1 MENTDFTS
9 KVIRMD
15 DCIEMDEDKGVMT
28 ITLPENPFEFS
39 FILTKLLVADIETKT
54 EFFGKRVSNS
64 VMYECIDILLNH
76 TDADYELVRKQ

>member
-9 KVIRMD
+9 EELRVGD
-15 DCIEMDEDKGVMT
+15 YIEMDEDKGT
-28 ITLPENPFEFS
+28 ITIALPENPLEMA
-39 FILTKLLVADIETKT
+39 FILTNLLVADIETKT

-64 VMYECIDILLNH
+64 VMYACIDILLKH